1 MIAYFIAILLL
12 ALNIIYPRGL
22 WYFKFWKFAGKKTEP
37 SKTYILYNRM
47 LSVLGMIILTIAY
60 FSTFFGQ

>member
-1 MIAYFIAILLL
+1 MIAYFIAVLLL
-12 ALNIIYPRGL
+12 VLNIIYPRGL
-22 WYFKFWKFAGKKTEP
+22 WYFKFWRFAGKKTEP

-47 LSVLGMIILTIAY
+47 LSVFGIVILTIAN